1 MNAEVPT
8 PASRTL
14 YRRSHSIGHM
24 GDIMKFLIALL
35 VLSVGLGGCS
45 RSSELHDAME
55 DMKDSYKL
63 MNDSGDLNGIRTAL
77 PDFSEALTRAREQKV
92 AEQDQAVFDKGMD
105 EMAALMTELDTT
117 ISGGELAEVRI
128 VLKKLGDVRKEYH
141 EKLEVK

>member
-1 MNAEVPT
+1 
-8 PASRTL
+8 
-14 YRRSHSIGHM
+14 
-24 GDIMKFLIALL
+24 MKFLIALV
-35 VLSVGLGGCS
+35 VLSLSLSGCS
-45 RSSELHDAME
+45 RTSELHDAME
-55 DMKDSYKL
+55 DMKDSYKI

-77 PDFSEALTRAREQKV
+77 PDFSEALARAREQKV

-117 ISGGELAEVRI
+117 ISGGDLAEVQT